1 MLVSVRPR
9 ADRRVTFGTKRN
21 RYTYNIANLRGF
33 RDNTGNKA
41 KHMTKQTRAAAL
53 QAPKTSRRSH
63 RLTIARVDRQ
73 PGVLMSS
80 NADETGKCI
89 EGMQLKDSACD
100 DNGRAG
106 ASVRSVQRLW
116 WQDEGYEAYPT
127 HVQTTLPLP
136 LFDWEQ
142 AMGRRGPLVSVTGHS
157 LSLQKG

>member
-21 RYTYNIANLRGF
+21 RNTYNIANLRGF
-33 RDNTGNKA
+33 RDNTGSKA

-63 RLTIARVDRQ
+63 LLTVARVDRQ

-106 ASVRSVQRLW
+106 ASVKSSS
-116 WQDEGYEAYPT
+116 AYGGKMKDMKRILLTCKP
-127 HVQTTLPLP
+127 PF
-136 LFDWEQ
+136 LF
-142 AMGRRGPLVSVTGHS
+142 LSSTGS
-157 LSLQKG
+157 RQWGAGALLCR